1 MPEGGRGRG
10 SGYRDTESYEAFGRT
25 QTLVRGDK
33 RVSTSFSTLTM
44 CTHVEVCERVNMGRV
59 VEGDGWVYSGE
70 SDRESSSVQTVEEA
84 ESCRYGCSECVM

>member
-33 RVSTSFSTLTM
+33 RVSTSFSTLT
-44 CTHVEVCERVNMGRV
+44 
-59 VEGDGWVYSGE
+59 
-70 SDRESSSVQTVEEA
+70 
-84 ESCRYGCSECVM
+84 